1 MQSRVSGE
9 LATAS
14 VIVDRM
20 GKPILAAFLADRGEK
35 LQDLA
40 VDVIMRLGAMRALAQ
55 SLADSSAK
63 IGELGANEAAEGFVR
78 IAAAGRAAE
87 ASEALGVMGAELTVQ
102 GVEEVIIAE
111 AARQTAKE
119 ALIEG
124 VGDVAG
130 GAYDLGEASAVD
142 VAGEALQAKAK
153 SKK

>member
-1 MQSRVSGE
+1 
-9 LATAS
+9 
-14 VIVDRM
+14 M
-20 GKPILAAFLADRGEK
+20 GKPILAAFLADRGEQ

-40 VDVIMRLGAMRALAQ
+40 VDVIMRLGAIRALAQ

-63 IGELGANEAAEGFVR
+63 IGEMGANEAAEGFVR

-87 ASEALGVMGAELTVQ
+87 ASEALGIVGAELTIQ
-102 GVEEVIIAE
+102 GVEEVVIAE

-130 GAYDLGEASAVD
+130 GAYDLGEATAVD
-142 VAGEALQAKAK
+142 AAAEVLKEKSKAK
-153 SKK
+153 K